1 MKRFFLLCLVAF
13 TVAISGFFLRA
24 ISQTVQPGISNP
36 TALFQSVRSSLERGQ
51 IPLRLPTYI
60 PNQGALPTEPGYT
73 PPPVYAVLDETSNDQ
88 GYAIILGYTPD
99 CTGGNACRLGT
110 VAGKL
115 KPSRSIEE
123 EFAEFRHWSGEHHS
137 EEPMSPV
144 RLSNGISGWF
154 IPWVCGATCSDAQIV
169 WDEYAYRYSV
179 GIKVGDRASLE
190 RMANS
195 AIETAQ
201 R

>member
-13 TVAISGFFLRA
+13 TVVVSGFFLRA
-24 ISQTVQPGISNP
+24 TSQPVQPGMSNP
-36 TALFQSVRSSLERGQ
+36 TALFQSVRSSLGRGQ

-60 PNQGALPTEPGYT
+60 PNQGALPTESGYT

-88 GYAIILGYTPD
+88 GYTVILGYTPD

-110 VAGKL
+110 VTGKL
-115 KPSRSIEE
+115 KPSQSIES
-123 EFAEFRHWSGEHHS
+123 EFADISQWEGHKSQ
-137 EEPMSPV
+137 EPMSPV
-144 RLSNGISGWF
+144 RLSSGINGWF
-154 IPWVCGATCSDAQIV
+154 IPWVCGANCSDAQIV

-195 AIETAQ
+195 AIEAA
-201 R
+201 RR